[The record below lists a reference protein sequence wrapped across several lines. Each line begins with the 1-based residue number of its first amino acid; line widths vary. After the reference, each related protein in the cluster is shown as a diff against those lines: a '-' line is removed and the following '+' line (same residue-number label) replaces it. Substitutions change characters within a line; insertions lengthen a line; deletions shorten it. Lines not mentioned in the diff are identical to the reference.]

1 MIEIKPEIKKALLS
15 IDFFKRYE
23 NLSKKYDE
31 RKTPRKERL
40 RYFDGEI
47 IMESIKHLGYT
58 VEFEP
63 KEKFFIV
70 KDKQIENYSF
80 AVHIILDGGM
90 VDMVWIV
97 KEDNALILGLPIG
110 EFSRIIF
117 SPDYRIK
124 KPIFG
129 TYEDLDEIFCI
140 GFQMFEDFKQAL
152 VSDRTEMMQKP

>member
-23 NLSKKYDE
+23 HLSKNFDE
-31 RKTPRKERL
+31 RKTPGKERL

-47 IMESIKHLGYT
+47 IMESINHLGYT

-80 AVHIILDGGM
+80 SIHVILDGGM

-97 KEDNALILGLPIG
+97 KEDNMLILGLPIG

-129 TYEDLDEIFCI
+129 TYEDLDEIFSI
-140 GFQMFEDFKQAL
+140 SFQMFEDFKQAL
-152 VSDRTEMMQKP
+152 VADRTE